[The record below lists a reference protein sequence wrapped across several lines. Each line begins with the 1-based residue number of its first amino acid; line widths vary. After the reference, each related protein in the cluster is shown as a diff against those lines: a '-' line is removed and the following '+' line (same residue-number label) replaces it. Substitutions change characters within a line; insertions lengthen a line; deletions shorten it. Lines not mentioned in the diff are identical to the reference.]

1 MFRCELHNK
10 SLTGD
15 RNERIQ
21 TYENLDK
28 HQSGGRLFAIVSK
41 ITIVQQEWR

>member
-1 MFRCELHNK
+1 MFGCELHNK

-21 TYENLDK
+21 IYENLDK
-28 HQSGGRLFAIVSK
+28 QQFGGRLFSIVSK
-41 ITIVQQEWR
+41 IMIGQQEWR